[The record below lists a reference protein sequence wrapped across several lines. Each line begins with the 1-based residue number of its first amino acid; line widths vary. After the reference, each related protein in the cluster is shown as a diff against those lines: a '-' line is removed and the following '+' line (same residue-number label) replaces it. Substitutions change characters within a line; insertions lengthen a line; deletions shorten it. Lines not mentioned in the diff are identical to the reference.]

1 MRQGWSCIRL
11 AMEELSLFKPE
22 EKKMSTLAF
31 LGASNLLLHVL
42 DEYICLQ
49 LYASSSIA
57 FFDITDKIGPT
68 MMVLRQDIQRNIER
82 VEETYMLDPNL
93 YSSLEEIVQ
102 KEVVGEGSARQ
113 DDSCCRS
120 ILWLAR
126 SITFSLALLD
136 KLDKNPESSLEQVV
150 EETYN
155 GTLKPWHGWI
165 SSAAYKVAIKLV
177 PGRDILIRLLMGQ
190 EQDYDD
196 LKQDIKKYASVI
208 QPLLD
213 DTHQLLRTHELDRLK
228 SA

>member
-1 MRQGWSCIRL
+1 MERGGAQKEDMRQGWSCIRL
-11 AMEELSLFKPE
+11 AVEELSLFKPE

-42 DEYICLQ
+42 D
-49 LYASSSIA
+49 
-57 FFDITDKIGPT
+57 KIGPT
-68 MMVLRQDIQRNIER
+68 MMVLRQDILRNIER

-177 PGRDILIRLLMGQ
+177 PGREMLIRLLMGQ
-190 EQDYDD
+190 EQDYND